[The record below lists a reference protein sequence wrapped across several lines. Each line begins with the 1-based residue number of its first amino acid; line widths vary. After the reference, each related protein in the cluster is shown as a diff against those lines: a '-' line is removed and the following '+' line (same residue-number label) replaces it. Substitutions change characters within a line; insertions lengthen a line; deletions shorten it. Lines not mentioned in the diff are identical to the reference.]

1 MFGIQNILIRDFETA
16 IVLRR
21 GVPTKRLDAG
31 RHVVLG
37 RAEVVGFDR
46 REVSLLDTRL
56 PEMVRSGLIDSQA
69 TVVDLSDN
77 QRGLVWINNRFFMA
91 LAPGLYAFWNDP
103 HEVRIDVV
111 EIDGDGLQLQ
121 HAELPAIVENTVATR
136 LLDVC
141 RINTGRVGVKLV
153 DGRFVETVGP
163 GLYAF
168 WRSGRKA
175 SIVELDTRETQLDIG
190 GQELMTADRVTLR
203 LNVNVVY
210 RVVDPARSVETT
222 SDVQQALYREVQLA
236 LRTAV
241 GQRDLDGLL
250 SDRDSLSVEL
260 AKAVDEAAMRIG
272 VELVSVGVRDIILPG
287 DMKELMNQV
296 VQARK
301 SAEANLIT
309 RREETAAI
317 RSQANTAK
325 LLADN
330 PALTR
335 LRELETLERVAASG
349 TLKVTVGSDGDRL
362 TEKLTKLV

>member
-1 MFGIQNILIRDFETA
+1 MFGIQNLLVRDFETA

-21 GVPTKRLDAG
+21 GVQTKRLDAG
-31 RHVVLG
+31 RRVVLG
-37 RAEVVGFDR
+37 RAEVIVFDR
-46 REVSLLDTRL
+46 REVSLLDARL
-56 PEMVRSGLIDSQA
+56 SEIVRSGLIDAQA

-77 QRGLVWINNRFFMA
+77 QRALVWIDNRFFMA
-91 LAPGLYAFWNDP
+91 LSPGLFAFWNDP
-103 HEVRIDVV
+103 HAVRIEIV
-111 EIDGDGLQLQ
+111 EIDDEGLQLQ
-121 HAELPAIVENTVATR
+121 HPQLPAIVENSVAAR

-141 RINTGRVGVKLV
+141 RVGAGRVGVKLV
-153 DGRFVETVGP
+153 DGRFIETVGP

-175 SIVELDTRETQLDIG
+175 QVIELDTRETQLDIG

-210 RVVDPARSVETT
+210 RVVDPARTVEAT

-241 GQRDLDGLL
+241 GQRDLDALL
-250 SDRDSLSVEL
+250 NDRDSLSVEL
-260 AKAVDEAAMRIG
+260 AKSVEEAAVRIG

-301 SAEANLIT
+301 AAEANLIT

-330 PALTR
+330 PALMR
-335 LRELETLERVAASG
+335 LRELETLERVAQSG
-349 TLKVTVGSDGDRL
+349 TLKVNVGDGRL
-362 TEKLTKLV
+362 TDKLTNLI